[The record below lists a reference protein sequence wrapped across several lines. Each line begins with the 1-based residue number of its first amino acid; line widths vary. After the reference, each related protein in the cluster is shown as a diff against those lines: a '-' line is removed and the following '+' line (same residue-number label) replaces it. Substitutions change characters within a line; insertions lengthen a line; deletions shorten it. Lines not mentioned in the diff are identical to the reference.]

1 MIVKT
6 YQDVTTTK
14 IAIRVQLVLPD
25 IVITWNRYFNKFLLK
40 NKRKEEND
48 GLKTG
53 RKVDRRKY
61 IKTANVE
68 NY

>member
-14 IAIRVQLVLPD
+14 IVIRVQLVLPD